1 MGGRQPGHLAAVG
14 RRGPRLIDATNGP
27 GSERSGAAEEAAPLV
42 HGATE
47 PKTLIDVS

>member
-14 RRGPRLIDATNGP
+14 RRGARLIDSTNGP
-27 GSERSGAAEEAAPLV
+27 GSERSGAAEEAASLV

-47 PKTLIDVS
+47 PRTLIDVS

>member
-27 GSERSGAAEEAAPLV
+27 GSESGAAEEAAPLV
-42 HGATE
+42 QAAAE
-47 PKTLIDVS
+47 LKRTLIDLS